1 MDFDETGN
9 SLYLAGDGWVT
20 DIYDARSSPVTT
32 NPMAVG
38 FAPTCPPYN
47 GGEYLGSPEQVYE
60 PRRRLYSDEYTHQFP
75 DPEYCNAPSHFSTRE
90 TADDS
95 FFDAAFVS
103 SQALQVPSPSL
114 ALIDY
119 LRPGPIPFEGYGSGD
134 WDSEHIAQLRSGSDA
149 LPFYSS
155 TDNLDYGCN
164 APGTNYPTSGIDGD
178 GLLGNL
184 YPSETAL
191 QPVAEAYV
199 AGVEAGA
206 AASLQNTMYR
216 GSLSD
221 FMAKP
226 ETIPGFPGQ
235 PAPLAMPGESSR
247 QPAPTYMTSQQPDYA
262 VTSSPYTVISPPSS
276 VKSSPRKRSASA
288 ARIDK
293 SPVGPK
299 KRVIKAHMLA
309 KVDNIEDSKLKI
321 ETDKMPTFEYQEY
334 FHSPADASMKL
345 KRLLELFRKSE
356 DNCSSPSTDSTFP
369 QSNED
374 KKRYVEKLFNAINDW
389 ENINEWSQTLVP
401 EERNR
406 VMDEHRRMKEEANS
420 ATPDKKLNDIPLD
433 EMRPT
438 RDELPTLDVQQ
449 KKILGRQ
456 LNDQTVEWLCWELI
470 EAAIQSQQGYTQIP
484 YWCGADGA

>member
-1 MDFDETGN
+1 MNFDEAAN
-9 SLYLAGDGWVT
+9 SLHLAGSGWVT
-20 DIYDARSSPVTT
+20 DTYDARSGAVTT
-32 NPMAVG
+32 NPMAAG
-38 FAPTCPPYN
+38 FAPTCPLYA
-47 GGEYLGSPEQVYE
+47 GGGYLGSPEHIYE
-60 PRRRLYSDEYTHQFP
+60 PGRHLYSDEYAHQFP
-75 DPEYCNAPSHFSTRE
+75 SSESYNAPPHFLNRE
-90 TADDS
+90 IANDS

-114 ALIDY
+114 ALIDH
-119 LRPGPIPFEGYGSGD
+119 LKPEPLPFEGYGSDD
-134 WDSEHIAQLRSGSDA
+134 WDNEQIAQLRSESDT

-155 TDNLDYGCN
+155 TDNPDYGCN
-164 APGTNYPTSGIDGD
+164 APATDYPTSGIDG
-178 GLLGNL
+178 NPCSL
-184 YPSETAL
+184 YPSETIL
-191 QPVAEAYV
+191 QPVSKVSAAGMEAEAS
-199 AGVEAGA
+199 APSHSSIFG
-206 AASLQNTMYR
+206 
-216 GSLSD
+216 GSLGE
-221 FMAKP
+221 FMAEPKAV
-226 ETIPGFPGQ
+226 PGSPGQ
-235 PAPLAMPGESSR
+235 PAPFAMPGGSSR
-247 QPAPTYMTSQQPDYA
+247 QPAPPSMIPQQPDYGLA
-262 VTSSPYTVISPPSS
+262 SSPYTVISPPSS

-293 SPVGPK
+293 PVGPK

-321 ETDKMPTFEYQEY
+321 ETDKSPTFEYQEY
-334 FHSPADASMKL
+334 FHSPADANMKL
-345 KRLLELFRKSE
+345 KRLLELFRKPE

-401 EERNR
+401 EERAR
-406 VMDEHRRMKEEANS
+406 VMKEHERMKIEANT
-420 ATPDKKLNDIPLD
+420 ATPGRKSNDIPLE
-433 EMRPT
+433 EMRPS
-438 RDELPTLDVQQ
+438 RDELPALDVQQ

>member
-9 SLYLAGDGWVT
+9 SLYLAGSGWVT
-20 DIYDARSSPVTT
+20 DIYDTRSGPMTT
-32 NPMAVG
+32 NPMAAG

-47 GGEYLGSPEQVYE
+47 GGEYLASPEQVYE
-60 PRRRLYSDEYTHQFP
+60 PRRRLYSDEYDHQFP
-75 DPEYCNAPSHFSTRE
+75 NPEYYNAPSHFSTRE
-90 TADDS
+90 IADDS

-119 LRPGPIPFEGYGSGD
+119 LRPEPIPFEGYGSGD
-134 WDSEHIAQLRSGSDA
+134 WDSEHIAQLRCGSDT
-149 LPFYSS
+149 LPLYSN
-155 TDNLDYGCN
+155 TDNFDYGCS
-164 APGTNYPTSGIDGD
+164 APGTNYPTNGIDGD
-178 GLLGNL
+178 GLLDSL

-191 QPVAEAYV
+191 QPVAEASA
-199 AGVEAGA
+199 AGVIAP
-206 AASLQNTMYR
+206 LQNTIYQ
-216 GSLSD
+216 GSLSE
-221 FMAKP
+221 FMAKS
-226 ETIPGFPGQ
+226 ETTPVSLGQ
-235 PAPLAMPGESSR
+235 PAPFAMQRGSSR
-247 QPAPTYMTSQQPDYA
+247 QPVPTSMLSQQPDYA
-262 VTSSPYTVISPPSS
+262 VISSPYTVISPPSS
-276 VKSSPRKRSASA
+276 TRSSPRKRSASA

-321 ETDKMPTFEYQEY
+321 ETDKLPTFEYQEY
-334 FHSPADASMKL
+334 FHSPADANTKL
-345 KRLLELFRKSE
+345 RRLLELFRKSE
-356 DNCSSPSTDSTFP
+356 DNCSNPSTDSTFP

-374 KKRYVEKLFNAINDW
+374 KKRYVGKLFNAINDW

-406 VMDEHRRMKEEANS
+406 VIDEHRRMKEEANG
-420 ATPDKKLNDIPLD
+420 ATPDKKPNDIPLD
-433 EMRPT
+433 EMRPS